1 MTATEIYKAVLQELN
16 YQETTTITPEEFNH
30 HIWVAELEYVK
41 TRYMAYERA
50 QKTIDDL
57 RVLKVTTDGIAG
69 MPTPLLPNG
78 TIANAQWVVLPEN
91 YFRLTAVAVVAKY
104 YGEPCK
110 KDGTLSEPIPC
121 RFLADDQAHLTSK
134 SYYMKPAAQYPRL
147 YYVQRGNTLV
157 FKAGTSLVH
166 YAIINYLRYPAR
178 IRVDDNGQSLVDS
191 EFLDE
196 QNYELVKW
204 CVASYLEKIEEMR
217 MQSLRMMLNDSFEYP
232 NVQQTPPIQ

>member
-1 MTATEIYKAVLQELN
+1 MTATELYKAVLLELN
-16 YQETTTITPEEFNH
+16 YQETTTMTPEEFNH
-30 HIWVAELEYVK
+30 HIWVAEIEYVK

-50 QKTIDDL
+50 QKAIDDL

-69 MPTPLLPNG
+69 MPNPLLPNG
-78 TIANAQWVVLPEN
+78 LVPNAQWVTLPAN
-91 YFRLTAVAVVAKY
+91 YLRLTAVAVVAKY
-104 YGEPCK
+104 FGEPCQ
-110 KDGTLSEPIPC
+110 KDGTLSEPISC
-121 RFLADDQAHLTSK
+121 RFLPDDQAHLTTK
-134 SYYMKPAAQYPRL
+134 SYYMKPAAHYPRL

-157 FKAGTSLVH
+157 FKAGRSLVQ
-166 YAIINYLRYPAR
+166 YAIVSYLRYPAR
-178 IRVDDNGQSLVDS
+178 IAVDANGQSVVDS

-217 MQSLRMMLNDSFEYP
+217 MQSLRMMLNDSLEFP